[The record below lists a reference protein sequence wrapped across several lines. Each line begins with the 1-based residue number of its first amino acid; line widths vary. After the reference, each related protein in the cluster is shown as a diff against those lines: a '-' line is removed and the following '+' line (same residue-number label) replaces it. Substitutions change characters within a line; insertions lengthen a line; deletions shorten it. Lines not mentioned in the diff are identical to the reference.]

1 MAELPPGFRV
11 VDDAEQPQQASA
23 APPIPAGF
31 VAVKQARKMEE
42 PTEPA
47 PIQSGLMP
55 AAAANPM
62 GAAALGVAEVG
73 AQAATGIAGMIEAG
87 WRGMADLVANDA
99 ESGAQEVGEVMQE
112 RTYQPKTDA
121 AKGLQ
126 KVISEAGEAALF
138 APSMLYGGIKGIT
151 NMLTGEEKEQAIAS
165 AQEDAAKFRLNP
177 NEAIGTDV
185 LELTGSPAAAAGV
198 ETALTL
204 GEMMFGSRSP
214 KAYKKLKL
222 ENTTRSLEKFN
233 EQLREFGSLE
243 NPTKTIKQRKQGGK
257 VIDVTPAQ
265 LEKMDLTPRQQ
276 AEAGIFVQNNPAAKE
291 LKKQGFSD
299 KRIALFNSIETSDI
313 PAVRKMLNY
322 VKRSKAD
329 PRFAGKNR
337 VSDVLGETITERF
350 KFLDRKNKEAGNKL
364 NSVLKSERDKPVSF
378 DSAINQFADD
388 LADLDVDILVD
399 DNGAIVPDFSRSVLK
414 NSEQAQ
420 GYIKDLVERMATDGG
435 QTLFEGHSLKKF
447 IDENSDLLKVQE
459 GLSKSAKFA
468 IKKLRRNINGAM
480 REASPKY
487 AEANQQFA
495 DTIDTINLLQDS
507 VGKKVDLRSPN
518 TDKALGTAFRKVLS
532 NYQSRQQQL
541 DLLAQ
546 MDRITGKY
554 GGDFP
559 DSMYDQLLVANE
571 LETMFDLAPR
581 NTLQGQVKSG
591 VGQSLIDF
599 SGDATIAAARVG
611 ANIFDKAISKARGVN
626 EKAALKAIDDL
637 LKRGE
642 RPNPKGY
649 NETNATGLTA
659 QEQ

>member
-1 MAELPPGFRV
+1 MAELPQGFRLV
-11 VDDAEQPQQASA
+11 EQPD
-23 APPIPAGF
+23 APDTQTKAPAIPAGF
-31 VAVKQARKMEE
+31 VAVKQAKKLDESPE
-42 PTEPA
+42 PMT
-47 PIQSGLMP
+47 IKSGLVP
-55 AAAANPM
+55 AASTNAL
-62 GAAALGVAEVG
+62 GAAALGAAEVAG
-73 AQAATGIAGMIEAG
+73 QAATGIAGMIEAG
-87 WRGMADLVANDA
+87 WRGLADLVANDA
-99 ESGAQEVGEVMQE
+99 ETGAETVGEVIQE

-121 AKGLQ
+121 AKNIQSLIQLATDG
-126 KVISEAGEAALF
+126 ALL

-151 NMLTGEEKEQAIAS
+151 NVLTGEEKEQAIAN

-185 LELTGSPAAAAGV
+185 LELTGSPAAAAGA
-198 ETALTL
+198 ETALAL

-222 ENTTRSLEKFN
+222 DNTTRKLERFN
-233 EQLREFGSLE
+233 QQLREYGALE
-243 NPTKTIKQRKQGGK
+243 DPTKLIKQRKDGGK

-276 AEAGIFVQNNPAAKE
+276 AQAGIFVQNNPAAKE

-299 KRIALFNSIETSDI
+299 KRIALFNSLEASDI

-322 VKRSKAD
+322 VKKSKAD
-329 PRFAGKNR
+329 ARFAGKNR
-337 VSDVLGETITERF
+337 VSDVLGETVAERF
-350 KFLDRKNKEAGNKL
+350 KFLDAKNKEAGKKL
-364 NSVLKSERDKPVSF
+364 NNVLKAERDKPVNF
-378 DSAINQFADD
+378 DPAISQFTDD
-388 LADLDVDILVD
+388 LADLDIQLGTDGGVSL
-399 DNGAIVPDFSRSVLK
+399 DFSRSVLK
-414 NSEQAQ
+414 NSDSAKN
-420 GYIKDLVERMATDGG
+420 YITDLVERMATDGG

-447 IDENSDLLKVQE
+447 IDENSDLMKVQE
-459 GLSKSAKFA
+459 GLSKNAKFA
-468 IKKLRRNINGAM
+468 IKKLRRNINNAM
-480 REASPKY
+480 REASPNY
-487 AEANQQFA
+487 ADANQQFS
-495 DTIDTINLLQDS
+495 DTIDTINLLQKA
-507 VGKKVDLRSPN
+507 VGKNVDLRSPN

-554 GGDFP
+554 GGNFS

-581 NTLQGQVKSG
+581 NTLQGQVKQG

-599 SGDATIAAARVG
+599 SGDATLAAAKVG
-611 ANIFDKAISKARGVN
+611 ANIFDKAINKARGVN
-626 EKAALKAIDDL
+626 EKAALKAIDEL

-649 NETNATGLTA
+649 NEPTSTGLS
-659 QEQ
+659 EL

>member
-1 MAELPPGFRV
+1 MAELPQGFRLV
-11 VDDAEQPQQASA
+11 EQPDTPEQPAQTPA
-23 APPIPAGF
+23 IPAGF
-31 VAVKQARKMEE
+31 VAVKQAQKLDETKE
-42 PTEPA
+42 PSSMK
-47 PIQSGLMP
+47 SGLMP
-55 AAAANPM
+55 AASAHPL
-62 GAAALGVAEVG
+62 GAAAIG
-73 AQAATGIAGMIEAG
+73 ATEIAGQAATGIAGMIEAG

-99 ESGAQEVGEVMQE
+99 ESGADTVGEVMQE

-121 AKGLQ
+121 AKNFQ
-126 KVISEAGEAALF
+126 SVIESATNAAMF

-151 NMLTGEEKEQAIAS
+151 DVLTGEEKEQAIAN

-177 NEAIGTDV
+177 NEAIGLDT

-222 ENTTRSLEKFN
+222 ENTTRSLERFN
-233 EQLREFGSLE
+233 EQLKEYGSLE
-243 NPTKTIKQRKQGGK
+243 NPTKTIKQRKVGGK

-265 LEKMDLTPRQQ
+265 LEKMDLTPKQQ

-299 KRIALFNSIETSDI
+299 KRIALFNSIESSDI

-322 VKRSKAD
+322 VKRTKAD
-329 PRFAGKNR
+329 PRFGGKNR
-337 VSDVLGETITERF
+337 VSDVLGETVAERF
-350 KFLDRKNKEAGNKL
+350 KFIDRKNKEAGKKL
-364 NSVLKSERDKPVSF
+364 NSVLKAERNKPVSF
-378 DSAINQFADD
+378 DGAINQFADD
-388 LADLDVDILVD
+388 LADLDIDIRID
-399 DNGAIVPDFSRSVLK
+399 ESGAIAPDFSKSVLK

-447 IDENSDLLKVQE
+447 IDENSDLMKVQE

-468 IKKLRRNINGAM
+468 IKKLRRNVNNAM

-487 AEANQQFA
+487 AEANQQFS
-495 DTIDTINLLQDS
+495 DTIDTINLLQKS
-507 VGKKVDLRSPN
+507 VGKNVDLHSPN

-554 GGDFP
+554 GGDFS

-649 NETNATGLTA
+649 NDSTSTGLS
-659 QEQ
+659 EQ

>member
-1 MAELPPGFRV
+1 MAELPQGFRLV
-11 VDDAEQPQQASA
+11 EQPD
-23 APPIPAGF
+23 APDDVAKVPPLPAGF
-31 VAVKQARKMEE
+31 IAVKQAQKMEE
-42 PTEPA
+42 SPEPVTVS
-47 PIQSGLMP
+47 SGMMP
-55 AAAANPM
+55 AAAGNPL
-62 GAAALGVAEVG
+62 GAAALGAVEVG
-73 AQAATGIAGMIEAG
+73 AQAASGIAGMIEAG
-87 WRGMADLVANDA
+87 WRGLADLVANDVETAA
-99 ESGAQEVGEVMQE
+99 ETAGEVMQE

-121 AKGLQ
+121 AKNLQ
-126 KVISEAGEAALF
+126 SVIESATEAAMF
-138 APSMLYGGIKGIT
+138 APSMLYGGIKGVA

-185 LELTGSPAAAAGV
+185 LELTGSPAAAAGA
-198 ETALTL
+198 ETALAL

-222 ENTTRSLEKFN
+222 DNTTRRLEAFN
-233 EQLREFGSLE
+233 EQLREYGSLE
-243 NPTKTIKQRKQGGK
+243 NPTKTIKQRKDGGK

-276 AEAGIFVQNNPAAKE
+276 AEAGIFVQTNPAAKE

-299 KRIALFNSIETSDI
+299 KRIALFNSIESSDI

-322 VKRSKAD
+322 VKKSKAD
-329 PRFAGKNR
+329 ARFAGKNR
-337 VSDVLGETITERF
+337 VSDVLGETVAERF
-350 KFLDRKNKEAGNKL
+350 KFIDRKNKQAGKKL
-364 NSVLKSERDKPVSF
+364 NAVLKAERDKPVNF
-378 DSAINQFADD
+378 DSAINSFADD
-388 LADLDVDILVD
+388 LADLDIDILVGD
-399 DNGAIVPDFSRSVLK
+399 DGVIAPDFGRSVLK

-420 GYIKDLVERMATDGG
+420 GYIKDLVERMASDGG

-447 IDENSDLLKVQE
+447 IDENSDLMTVQE
-459 GLSKSAKFA
+459 GLSKNAKFA
-468 IKKLRRNINGAM
+468 IKKLRRNINNAM
-480 REASPKY
+480 REASPNY
-487 AEANQQFA
+487 AEANQQFS
-495 DTIDTINLLQDS
+495 DTIDTINLLQKA
-507 VGKKVDLRSPN
+507 VGKNVDLRSPN

-554 GGDFP
+554 GGDFS

-642 RPNPKGY
+642 RPSPKGY
-649 NETNATGLTA
+649 NDSTSTGLS
-659 QEQ
+659 EQQ